1 MKNTLKI
8 ILLLLVLATLG
19 SCVKDPVK
27 RHNIAPKQNELI
39 FNATHYKMEINPIQ
53 SYQNEFDIVS
63 VSEMDFFGPLMSFH
77 FYDIPIGVLGQT
89 IDLTTKSDYSLSFDF
104 GNRLEWHSSPD
115 GVGGAIAASN
125 MAEQTLYSDES
136 PFESGCMEFI
146 EEEDGITFILRGV
159 LKNSNIIRM
168 ELFVEV
174 EN

>member
-1 MKNTLKI
+1 MKNTLKTM
-8 ILLLLVLATLG
+8 LLLLVLATLG
-19 SCVKDPVK
+19 SCVKEPVK
-27 RHNIAPKQNELI
+27 RRNIAPKQNEIIL
-39 FNATHYKMEINPIQ
+39 NTTKYKMEINPIQ
-53 SYQNEFDIVS
+53 SYQDEFDIVS

-115 GVGGAIAASN
+115 GVSGAIAESN
-125 MAEQTLYSDES
+125 MGEQTLYPDES

-174 EN
+174 EK